1 MKTFTKLAIAAGIFT
16 ASLTAMAAFSTGMSA
31 AQVEAEVK
39 KSVTEGQD
47 VSAVVAAA
55 KAAGISVDSLATALS
70 AAGVSTDAIQSAM
83 TTAGYD
89 AKQVGDTVAVL
100 KLVNESKATAAGNPT
115 NAPGNPGITTGPSN
129 APSWSNAPASTPS
142 GGGGGGVSRS

>member
-55 KAAGISVDSLATALS
+55 KAAGISVDSLAAALS

-100 KLVNESKATAAGNPT
+100 KLVNESKSTAAGPSSSGPT
-115 NAPGNPGITTGPSN
+115 NT
-129 APSWSNAPASTPS
+129 SWSNSPTPTTS
-142 GGGGGGVSRS
+142 GGGGRVSNS

>member
-16 ASLTAMAAFSTGMSA
+16 ASLTAVAAFSTGMSA

-70 AAGVSTDAIQSAM
+70 AAGISTDAIQS
-83 TTAGYD
+83 
-89 AKQVGDTVAVL
+89 Q
-100 KLVNESKATAAGNPT
+100 ATAQF
-115 NAPGNPGITTGPSN
+115 
-129 APSWSNAPASTPS
+129 
-142 GGGGGGVSRS
+142 